1 MRRRTKFS
9 CRTSGSFYRIFPFPA
24 SLPLLLS
31 SQLPTYFCELITM
44 QSKAEPRLPANIVDK
59 LKKGWNAYRQKLLM
73 VHSKFDYK
81 KDHAA
86 ILSWHFKQ
94 SLHLDDELE
103 EGSRRSKSCRYC
115 GCGSNR
121 YHCSSNLRAYWEA
134 AQLLSLVM
142 PPSGAAE
149 TVFSLLNNHFNQHQT
164 RSLSDQIFLSLYLS
178 HNKR

>member
-1 MRRRTKFS
+1 
-9 CRTSGSFYRIFPFPA
+9 
-24 SLPLLLS
+24 
-31 SQLPTYFCELITM
+31 M
-44 QSKAEPRLPANIVDK
+44 QSKAEQRLPANIVDK

-103 EGSRRSKSCRYC
+103 EDSRRSKSCRYC

-121 YHCSSNLRAYWEA
+121 YYCNSSLRAYWEA

-142 PPSGAAE
+142 PSSGAAE
-149 TVFSLLNNHFNQHQT
+149 RVFSLLDNHFNQHQT